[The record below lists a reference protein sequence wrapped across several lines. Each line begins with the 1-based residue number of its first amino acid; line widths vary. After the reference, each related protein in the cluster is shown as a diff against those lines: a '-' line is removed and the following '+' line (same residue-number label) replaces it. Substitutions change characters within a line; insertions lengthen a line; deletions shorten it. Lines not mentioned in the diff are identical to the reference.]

1 MNILSYLALLLM
13 FCLLAVDNFIEIIV
27 VKELGVINPVAR
39 SHGNIV
45 CGLYGMMPLY
55 RVVEANGYPR

>member
-27 VKELGVINPVAR
+27 VKELGVINLVAR

-45 CGLYGMMPLY
+45 YGMMPLY